1 MNQAVRDYKA
11 RDKAVIIMTHR
22 PTAIAECDT
31 LMVVDQGS
39 VAKIGPRD
47 EVIKSMMKNA
57 EGVTRNIAQ
66 AQA

>member
-1 MNQAVRDYKA
+1 MHMRNWDDLRYV
-11 RDKAVIIMTHR
+11 
-22 PTAIAECDT
+22 